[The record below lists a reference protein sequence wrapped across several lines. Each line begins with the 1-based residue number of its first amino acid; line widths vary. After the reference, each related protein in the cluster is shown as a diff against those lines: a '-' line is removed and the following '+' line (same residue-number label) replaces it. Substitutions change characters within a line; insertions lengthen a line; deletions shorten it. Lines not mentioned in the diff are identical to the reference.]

1 MRNKKTFVGLF
12 VILALLCLGI
22 GYAAISKSLTIS
34 GNVGTGSNLDDNFKV
49 YFTGIY
55 PDYANAPEGVEITV
69 DLDKPGGESLSAG
82 FGVSNLS
89 TVGMSVSFELPVKN
103 GSANNLKAAGP
114 DVSVLSVDENGN
126 ELDVLHLDA
135 FFPLDSTYPSKWIFV
150 TEDGYVEVWVMA
162 EGAAATSLAAGEEQK
177 VTVIVRLKNAP
188 LEEKNYNF
196 ILQLTYQAVEAN
208 N

>member
-1 MRNKKTFVGLF
+1 MKNRKTLVGLV
-12 VILALLCLGI
+12 VILAILFLGI

-55 PDYANAPEGVEITV
+55 PTNASEGVDVTI

-89 TVGMSVSFELPVKN
+89 KVGMSATFELPVKN
-103 GSANNLKAAGP
+103 GSADNLKAAGP

-126 ELDVLHLDA
+126 ELDVLRLDA
-135 FFPLDSTYPSKWIFV
+135 FYPLDSTYPSKWVFV

-162 EGAAATSLAAGEEQK
+162 EGAAATALPAGEEQK
-177 VTVIVRLKNAP
+177 VTVIVKLKNAP

-196 ILQLTYQAVEAN
+196 ILQLTYFAVEAN